1 MMHVKV
7 QLERRDGGSVS
18 EPGEDRDVRE
28 EVIIGYAAFSVSAE
42 PSNARQASGQLVAD
56 PIVSMDGENTTG
68 LERLV
73 APWIVGK
80 SKKRNARP
88 EARDHRPLIIP
99 KAPVGRGDV
108 LEKSTA
114 QRSLELSE
122 PAIST
127 SRRFSSDRHE
137 ALSWALRQ
145 LLCVLDELVPRS

>member
-1 MMHVKV
+1 MQRSGGVGNKRDEGNGGGNRGGSEGI
-7 QLERRDGGSVS
+7 ERRDGGSVS

-28 EVIIGYAAFSVSAE
+28 EVIIGYAALSVSAE

-88 EARDHRPLIIP
+88 EARDHRPLIVP

-114 QRSLELSE
+114 QRSLELPE

-127 SRRFSSDRHE
+127 ESP
-137 ALSWALRQ
+137 
-145 LLCVLDELVPRS
+145 VLQ